1 MGRVSHEGWKRYN
14 REKERERERSTESW
28 GRKRERERE
37 ISGERERNKE
47 LLVYNTRTSVL
58 IHPSECGGSQLSTF
72 ISLGWLIVHREEER
86 TILRATSP
94 ISLLFN

>member
-1 MGRVSHEGWKRYN
+1 MRVGSGITERKNVKGR
-14 REKERERERSTESW
+14 
-28 GRKRERERE
+28 GRPRAGEERERERE